1 MNGYVVNEIKV
12 PCKKCKI
19 GSLRMHVNNEGLY
32 IKCGNCGYIEESSAL
47 NTAKNKFTLKED
59 LEGLLEEQV
68 KLSKAL
74 FPNEDSNTYDGDVI
88 YDEGRGQGIYE
99 TCIKIREF
107 LKEY

>member
-1 MNGYVVNEIKV
+1 MRGEIIV
-12 PCKKCKI
+12 PCEKCKD
-19 GSLRMHVNNEGLY
+19 GSVRLHVTNDGLY
-32 IKCGNCGYIEESSAL
+32 TKCDSCGHIETLPKINMSNSVYS
-47 NTAKNKFTLKED
+47 LKEN
-59 LEGLLEEQV
+59 LEKLLDEQI